1 MPVTSSRSVPA
12 RSSSDGLDSRS
23 PTSARLAARQQAG
36 SARSGRWQW
45 AFWRPDCCLR
55 WQQCSLRRI
64 HPVAAMAALL
74 IVSLVTYAGDWKAGI
89 AAIITSIAV
98 LARWMA
104 SDETQRIIPGQPE
117 DRAILVLIGVGGLIL
132 SLVVERLKIEGSIER
147 QEALAA
153 RSAATALSAVKRSP
167 RPSRTSTHRR
177 GPNCHDAIVRSVV
190 GVNRAHVGAP

>member
-12 RSSSDGLDSRS
+12 RSSSVGLPPDHRR
-23 PTSARLAARQQAG
+23 AHVRRLAASWIGAFWSVAMGVLAAG
-36 SARSGRWQW
+36 LPLALRNSARS
-45 AFWRPDCCLR
+45 DEY
-55 WQQCSLRRI
+55 I
-64 HPVAAMAALL
+64 PVAAMAALL

-153 RSAATALSAVKRSP
+153 RSAATALSAVETVAATEQDLNPQARAQLAMT
-167 RPSRTSTHRR
+167 PSCAQS
-177 GPNCHDAIVRSVV
+177 SE
-190 GVNRAHVGAP
+190 